1 MRTQRK
7 LARNVKTTP
16 RRNTQS
22 LRKTSFGN
30 QLHIQSQSCR
40 ARLKNLLAGHTKP
53 VREDGAQALVPF
65 YQVAKSRLQRIT
77 VEQARKPQ
85 RHRHRVDRARP
96 LQTIQE
102 PQPTLRKRQRYLRR
116 PRNRQQRWTCRLRFR
131 KSLRQR
137 LNSGSFKQA
146 ADRNLNI
153 QR

>member
-16 RRNTQS
+16 RRNPQC

-53 VREDGAQALVPF
+53 VRQDRAQALVPF
-65 YQVAKSRLQRIT
+65 YQVTKSRLQRTT
-77 VEQARKPQ
+77 VEQARKAQ
-85 RHRHRVDRARP
+85 RHRHRVKRARP

-102 PQPTLRKRQRYLRR
+102 PQPTLRKRKRLISFVASRECPPSAKKLSAIPTRSSPRTSANR
-116 PRNRQQRWTCRLRFR
+116 PH
-131 KSLRQR
+131 KIS
-137 LNSGSFKQA
+137 S
-146 ADRNLNI
+146 
-153 QR
+153 